1 METFSRLKE
10 SLRSGILYYRGFV
23 IKIDLGVFQTI
34 SPVVPLNVLFMIDR
48 FTEKVLIFLQ
58 QLMEDWFIFASPGS
72 FSPKDPKIVND

>member
-34 SPVVPLNVLFMIDR
+34 SPVVPLNVLFMIDW
-48 FTEKVLIFLQ
+48 FTEEVLVFLH
-58 QLMEDWFIFASPGS
+58 QLMEDWLILASPGS
-72 FSPKDPKIVND
+72 FSAEDPEIVDD